1 MHIPS
6 LLGVSRPIYG
16 SADYTANEL
25 DLKTHVDYFRFGY
38 KSTNKVTKLFVKM
51 MPPAKYRRNED
62 VNFGWKL

>member
-1 MHIPS
+1 MA
-6 LLGVSRPIYG
+6 G

-51 MPPAKYRRNED
+51 MPPAKYCRNED

>member
-38 KSTNKVTKLFVKM
+38 KSTNKEKIPLTNLSFVKDDASGKV
-51 MPPAKYRRNED
+51 P
-62 VNFGWKL
+62 